1 MKGNFKAA
9 IFLRHKVVEGV
20 TSNEIDGILEI
31 DLELCLKTFI
41 FEVAEKVQR
50 NIFV

>member
-31 DLELCLKTFI
+31 DS
-41 FEVAEKVQR
+41 EVAIVFEDFYV
-50 NIFV
+50 